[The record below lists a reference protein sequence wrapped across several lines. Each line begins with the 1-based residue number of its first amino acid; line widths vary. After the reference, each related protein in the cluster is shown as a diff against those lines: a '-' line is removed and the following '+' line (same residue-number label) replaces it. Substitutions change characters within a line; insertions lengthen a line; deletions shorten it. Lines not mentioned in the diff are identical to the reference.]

1 MTKTKHEAGLEAAY
15 KAMAGFLF
23 SNQDDNEGKAP
34 VALMALE
41 KAITA
46 YLSATA
52 TPDKQVDDLVELVRD
67 AIAANDCRIIDSAN
81 AVLEV
86 LRPYLKEQTTNQRN
100 AL

>member
-1 MTKTKHEAGLEAAY
+1 MKTKHEAGLEAAY
-15 KAMAGFLF
+15 TAVDKLYPDCPPGYTEQWIEAAV
-23 SNQDDNEGKAP
+23 E
-34 VALMALE
+34 
-41 KAITA
+41 A

>member
-1 MTKTKHEAGLEAAY
+1 MKTKHELGLEAAA
-15 KAMAGFLF
+15 KEADSFLKI
-23 SNQDDNEGKAP
+23 EGWC
-34 VALMALE
+34 ALNTDRWKRILNP
-41 KAITA
+41 AINA